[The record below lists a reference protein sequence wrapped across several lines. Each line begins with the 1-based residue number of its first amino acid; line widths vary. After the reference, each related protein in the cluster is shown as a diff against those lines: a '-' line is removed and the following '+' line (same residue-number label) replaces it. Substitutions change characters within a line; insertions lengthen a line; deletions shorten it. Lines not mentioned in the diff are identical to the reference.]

1 MAAQFIRVLEATD
14 RFLHQIRRLPSAS
27 NVQDQ
32 RLKVLVNI
40 IDGQSFTS
48 ESADSVCAAINKCE
62 NFREESKTMLLE
74 KVSAALLE
82 TSEDQSP
89 EDKNDL
95 PESKRVALQDYTS
108 LALFIPEK
116 LWEIILD
123 PERPTADSL
132 LWLCFHA
139 HKLGLLHPSEKSY
152 GSITT
157 LAFWSQWQHGQVPL
171 HARIQTLKLTK
182 PFIKQYLEHYN
193 RQNPLGQND
202 QLKRLPQRVGLLP
215 RRLQAVFAKQP
226 PVRPGE
232 KCLQASQAMPVR
244 ITHSAA
250 GVAATGLAAALQM
263 DFKKALGQPSQDL
276 PIQVLQPK
284 EGDEL
289 MALGDDSTQEAPS
302 SSLKEP
308 DEPLAICNAEKGA
321 EPDKISELTAVVRS
335 QAAPLRSTAKK
346 TVNYV
351 GATLDDLKSKL
362 KERKAASKGLSS
374 STAGAAATLKSP
386 EKEKKKNGPP
396 KKTAKSTDPQP
407 KSKQKGI
414 PAASKPK
421 GKALESK
428 EVAAEQNLTRKRVWS
443 SADEQGLVSDC
454 EWPAWASTKVAL
466 LKAFPQDTRKRFAS
480 RCYHMVLEYELKAGL
495 SKEDSKERARL
506 RHREA
511 VDQFGYVYRVP
522 VLEIGYEHVE
532 EEVRSRILEAT
543 KKMAKGKRKSEAIEG
558 EDEEEDLF
566 GSEEN
571 QERLKDWES
580 IDSSDEGKAKKG
592 STGSRAAS
600 SKAAGKA
607 KAKAKARAKCSQE
620 EKDAAR
626 KANGSIV
633 AAARRGVRLLETA
646 NKEAKKA
653 TKFIHCPDDL
663 KEEAS
668 ALAAILKECKQVV
681 NNHAKSTA
689 EGKILD
695 ELSMDCDAMKEL
707 AKSVKSK
714 ADSTCAMAKTL
725 HSMDDAALEKLAEA
739 AKRSREAKNV
749 D

>member
-1 MAAQFIRVLEATD
+1 MAAQLIRVLEATD

-215 RRLQAVFAKQP
+215 RRMQAVFAKQP

-232 KCLQASQAMPVR
+232 KCLQASP
-244 ITHSAA
+244 
-250 GVAATGLAAALQM
+250 
-263 DFKKALGQPSQDL
+263 
-276 PIQVLQPK
+276 
-284 EGDEL
+284 
-289 MALGDDSTQEAPS
+289 
-302 SSLKEP
+302 EP

-346 TVNYV
+346 SVNYV

-374 STAGAAATLKSP
+374 STAEAAATLKSP

-396 KKTAKSTDPQP
+396 KKR
-407 KSKQKGI
+407 
-414 PAASKPK
+414 
-421 GKALESK
+421 
-428 EVAAEQNLTRKRVWS
+428 QNPLTRS
-443 SADEQGLVSDC
+443 PS
-454 EWPAWASTKVAL
+454 P
-466 LKAFPQDTRKRFAS
+466 S
-480 RCYHMVLEYELKAGL
+480 R
-495 SKEDSKERARL
+495 
-506 RHREA
+506 REF
-511 VDQFGYVYRVP
+511 QQR
-522 VLEIGYEHVE
+522 
-532 EEVRSRILEAT
+532 R
-543 KKMAKGKRKSEAIEG
+543 
-558 EDEEEDLF
+558 
-566 GSEEN
+566 N
-571 QERLKDWES
+571 Q
-580 IDSSDEGKAKKG
+580 
-592 STGSRAAS
+592 
-600 SKAAGKA
+600 
-607 KAKAKARAKCSQE
+607 RAKLWN
-620 EKDAAR
+620 R
-626 KANGSIV
+626 KK
-633 AAARRGVRLLETA
+633 LL
-646 NKEAKKA
+646 
-653 TKFIHCPDDL
+653 
-663 KEEAS
+663 
-668 ALAAILKECKQVV
+668 
-681 NNHAKSTA
+681 
-689 EGKILD
+689 
-695 ELSMDCDAMKEL
+695 LSR
-707 AKSVKSK
+707 
-714 ADSTCAMAKTL
+714 T
-725 HSMDDAALEKLAEA
+725 
-739 AKRSREAKNV
+739 
-749 D
+749 